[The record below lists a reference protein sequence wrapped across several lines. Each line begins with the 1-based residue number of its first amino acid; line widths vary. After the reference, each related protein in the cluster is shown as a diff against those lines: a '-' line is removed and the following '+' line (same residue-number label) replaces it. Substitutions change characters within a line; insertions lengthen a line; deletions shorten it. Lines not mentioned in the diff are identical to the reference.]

1 MSAAR
6 MAPLSAQEEQD
17 KWLAGAYAASPRRSS
32 KSTTPVALGASLFA
46 REISSRPSH
55 AADPETASPQSAR
68 AADAQ
73 NLVKQYAFYMKRAL
87 DDNNLREA
95 LKQGSLMLGE
105 LRTVAL
111 SPQKYYELYM
121 QVWSELHHL
130 ESFFADPAR
139 HGRTNLELYELVQH
153 AGNILPRLYL
163 LVCVGSVYVKSGEG
177 AAKDVLKDLVE
188 MAKGVQHPIHGLFL
202 RAYLGQASKTLLP
215 DAGSPFEGEGGDT
228 RDAVD
233 FVLQNFTEMNKLWVR
248 MQHGGPARDKDRRE
262 KERRE
267 LRDLVGKN
275 LHVLSSLDGLDLPL
289 YRDVVLPRVLEQV
302 VQCKDDIAQPYLM
315 DAVTQVF
322 PDDFHLETLETLLG
336 AVPQLKPS
344 VRAGDVLASLM
355 DRLSQAASDA
365 PELADAFADAD
376 ALGKFRQCV
385 AAVVKAQPGLEA
397 RERLLMHA
405 SLMSFAVAAHRGAI
419 ELVDGILASCASALG
434 APPAGAAR
442 LAEENPGSP
451 GSEAGPDAAAAEP
464 PPPPMIVA
472 DPKAVKQLVALLTVP
487 LETYDTDDVLRLSSY
502 PRVMSLLQ
510 PADARDMA
518 VAVVKSVLK
527 GETAVSDPR
536 RVETLFRFVASLMRD
551 GGEEDEEDFEEA
563 QLLMARLVHR
573 LRSDDSA
580 TQLAILT
587 VAEAQFATGGAKRL
601 RRAAPPLAF
610 EALRLGR
617 AVVAETALD
626 VPETETE
633 KREPSELLLQILQ
646 FLYQLVS
653 MLEQAACHDL
663 ALRLCLESARLADAA
678 GAEHAA
684 GDLFERAMTSYE
696 EEIVDSKKQRVALSL
711 IVGSLQSCE
720 NFSEETRAELADRAV
735 GYAAR
740 LLKKPDRVAALAAC
754 AHLRWRRFPPNDS
767 AEAPASSEEGGPA
780 GSGDPSGVSTCLQ
793 KALKIANA
801 SLDASATTGAGGGE
815 AAGLL
820 VSVLDAHLWFFEN
833 GCEGAPA
840 SAVAELLAR
849 ADAELTALGS
859 RGACPPDV
867 RAHYDA
873 TVRHV
878 KHQRDREG
886 AVGARYR
893 DLPEA

>member
-1 MSAAR
+1 MAR
-6 MAPLSAQEEQD
+6 GCVSVLPSTN
-17 KWLAGAYAASPRRSS
+17 
-32 KSTTPVALGASLFA
+32 STTRVALGASLFV
-46 REISSRPSH
+46 REISSRPS
-55 AADPETASPQSAR
+55 ATPLTPRSPSPTSAR

-73 NLVKQYAFYMKRAL
+73 NIAKQYAFYMKRAL

-95 LKQGSLMLGE
+95 LKQASLMLGE

-163 LVCVGSVYVKSGEG
+163 LIIVGSVYVKSGEG

-248 MQHGGPARDKDRRE
+248 MQHSGPARDRDRRE

-275 LHVLSSLDGLDLPL
+275 LHVLSSLDGLDLAL

-322 PDDFHLETLETLLG
+322 PDDFHLETLGTLLG
-336 AVPQLKPS
+336 AVPHLKPS

-355 DRLSQAASDA
+355 GRLTQAASDA

-376 ALGKFRQCV
+376 ALGKFRKCV
-385 AAVVKAQPGLEA
+385 AAVVEAQPELEA

-405 SLMSFAVAAHRGAI
+405 SLMSFAVAAHRDSI
-419 ELVDGILASCASALG
+419 ELVDSILASCASALG
-434 APPAGAAR
+434 AAPTDASRLDSGACTSAD
-442 LAEENPGSP
+442 ASAA
-451 GSEAGPDAAAAEP
+451 SELS
-464 PPPPMIVA
+464 PPPMIVA

-510 PADARDMA
+510 PADGRDMA

-527 GETAVSDPR
+527 GESAVGDPR

-551 GGEEDEEDFEEA
+551 GDGEEDEEDFEES

-580 TQLAILT
+580 TQLAVLT
-587 VAEAQFATGGAKRL
+587 TAKAQFATGGAKRL
-601 RRAAPPLAF
+601 RHAAPPLAF
-610 EALRLGR
+610 EALRLGH

-626 VPETETE
+626 DPSTPKQTS
-633 KREPSELLLQILQ
+633 SELLKQVLQ
-646 FLYQLVS
+646 FLYQLVAA
-653 MLEQAACHDL
+653 LEQAACHDL

-678 GAEHAA
+678 GAEPAA

-711 IVGSLQSCE
+711 IVGSLQTCE

-754 AHLRWRRFPPNDS
+754 AHLRWRRAPPDAS
-767 AEAPASSEEGGPA
+767 AEASSEEGGPT
-780 GSGDPSGVSTCLQ
+780 GSGDPSSVSACLQ

-801 SLDASATTGAGGGE
+801 SLHASATTGAGAGE
-815 AAGLL
+815 AVGLL
-820 VSVLDAHLWFFEN
+820 VSVIDAHLWFFEN

-849 ADAELTALGS
+849 AEAELTTLGS
-859 RGACPPDV
+859 QGMCPPDV

-878 KHQRDREG
+878 TRQRARGG

-893 DLPEA
+893 DLPEV

>member
-1 MSAAR
+1 VAR
-6 MAPLSAQEEQD
+6 GCVRGIPALPIIEIET
-17 KWLAGAYAASPRRSS
+17 R
-32 KSTTPVALGASLFA
+32 VALGASLFA
-46 REISSRPSH
+46 REISSRPS
-55 AADPETASPQSAR
+55 ATPLTPRPPPPASAR

-105 LRTVAL
+105 LRTTAL

-163 LVCVGSVYVKSGEG
+163 LVTVGSVYVKSGEG

-248 MQHGGPARDKDRRE
+248 MAHGGPARDVDRRE

-275 LHVLSSLDGLDLPL
+275 LHVLSSLEGLDLSL

-322 PDDFHLETLETLLG
+322 PDDFHLKTLETLLG

-355 DRLSQAASDA
+355 DRLTQAAIDA

-376 ALGKFRQCV
+376 ALLKFRECV
-385 AAVVKAQPGLEA
+385 AAVVEAQPQLEA

-405 SLMSFAVAAHRGAI
+405 SLMSFAVAAHKDRL

-434 APPAGAAR
+434 APLPPASPRDGAA
-442 LAEENPGSP
+442 G
-451 GSEAGPDAAAAEP
+451 EAGTSASSEP
-464 PPPPMIVA
+464 PPPAMIVA

-502 PRVMSLLQ
+502 PRCMSLLQ

-527 GETAVSDPR
+527 GSTAVGDPR
-536 RVETLFRFVASLMRD
+536 RVETLFKFVASLMRD
-551 GGEEDEEDFEEA
+551 AGEEDEEDFEEA
-563 QLLMARLVHR
+563 QLLMSRLVHR
-573 LRSDDSA
+573 LRSDDTK

-587 VAEAQFATGGAKRL
+587 TAKAQFATGGAKRL
-601 RRAAPPLAF
+601 RHAAPPLAF

-617 AVVAETALD
+617 AVVAEQSLD
-626 VPETETE
+626 ESSSTKTHE
-633 KREPSELLLQILQ
+633 SELLKQVLQ

-653 MLEQAACHDL
+653 NLEQATCHDL
-663 ALRLCLESARLADAA
+663 ALRLCLESARLADSA

-696 EEIVDSKKQRVALSL
+696 EEIVDSKKQRTALSL
-711 IVGSLQSCE
+711 IVGSLRTCE
-720 NFSEETRAELADRAV
+720 NFSEETRVELADRAV

-740 LLKKPDRVAALAAC
+740 LLKKTDRVAALAAC
-754 AHLRWRRFPPNDS
+754 AHLHWRKS
-767 AEAPASSEEGGPA
+767 PAKTSGEDDEGGVG
-780 GSGDPSGVSTCLQ
+780 GSGDAAGVSVCLQ

-801 SLDASATTGAGGGE
+801 SLQASATTGAGAGE
-815 AAGLL
+815 ATGLL
-820 VSVLDAHLWFFEN
+820 VSVLNSYLWFFEN

-840 SAVAELLAR
+840 SAVAELLER
-849 ADAELTALGS
+849 ADAELSQLGS
-859 RGACPPDV
+859 QGACPPDV

-873 TVRHV
+873 TVRHIR
-878 KHQRDREG
+878 HQRGRG
-886 AVGARYR
+886 GVVGARFR